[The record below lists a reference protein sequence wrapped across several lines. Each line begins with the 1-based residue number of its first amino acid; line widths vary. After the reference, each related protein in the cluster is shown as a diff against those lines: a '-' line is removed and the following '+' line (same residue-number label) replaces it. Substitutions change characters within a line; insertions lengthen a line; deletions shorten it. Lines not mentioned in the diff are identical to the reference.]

1 MNGDTLETLAKIDTD
16 DRSLRIER
24 SRFHGAR
31 GPRTVL
37 LVSVYTRTRGG
48 QWVRDRA
55 LSVRRHE
62 LGQLAEKLAEVA
74 RSA

>member
-24 SRFHGAR
+24 SHFRGAH

-37 LVSVYTRTRGG
+37 LVSVYTRTRSG

-55 LSVRRHE
+55 LSVRRGE
-62 LGQLAEKLAEVA
+62 LGRLAEKLAEVA